1 MQMEPQVSLGCEP
14 CLHPEKI
21 LIKDG
26 DCGVTVSFQNH
37 DVQQPVSSAA
47 KKQTRQWA
55 AWTRQE
61 EESFFTALRQVG
73 KNFEKITCRVQSKNK
88 DQVRHYYYRLVRR
101 MNKLLGPG
109 LCLDAKNSKDTNA
122 AMLRWWSL
130 LEKYSCKASKLHLK
144 PRRFKIFIETL
155 EHQLLKDRK
164 KSKRKR
170 PFQGEN
176 CSPTIPTTV
185 SNQSRSS
192 GNDTHAVKLVM
203 FDSQNIQKLGPG
215 KGSSVRRNV
224 NVGINRSNCK
234 ADSFPAKTVR
244 QRRKAGTASTAAYK
258 RWEKA
263 AIAGVSLV
271 ADAAEH
277 LERTT
282 TDKEVELVQ
291 VTLGQ
296 NSFDPI
302 GKDVPSPLPISSPN
316 SFNENNIQTAVKLKL
331 QLFPID
337 EGTRKALEMD
347 NHNPHLELTLST
359 RKKISSVLEHL
370 NRKWGNSSVAS
381 GELMLFPHCVQRE
394 NLVGFRRW
402 TQDSVLSAAD
412 VYALIGSPPVF
423 RLRYGWFSND
433 EFVLATSQPP
443 TVSSGII
450 CNLNMNVNN
459 TKEQSKDSMRV
470 LQPPT
475 DYQSEKLIDQ
485 CNKDQQVS
493 GAVSTSVLPSSADVP
508 DDIIGHTGVDAN
520 NNLPESSD
528 GAATISWD
536 RREIANG
543 AILREGENKEDPR
556 LRNGPVLSAREWADS
571 LTNISIGD
579 LLSDVPH
586 DMVAS
591 CVDPTLPGSSQCL
604 QLGSF
609 SCDSFDA
616 AIAAHIYRH
625 QNKTNFPPTLA
636 SLASSIWDAEE
647 TCDAFSFQNTVLRE
661 EVRTASDIAS
671 SDACKQF
678 GRMSSV
684 GSGFNA
690 EELPEVEVLMDDK
703 PVDEEPMDEN
713 PADEGTEDDNPANGN
728 PMDEYL
734 SDPPILEDS
743 AKDLNGFTD
752 IYWPDSLGP
761 LDLDIPSSRYHTED
775 LILSDSL
782 SGLNRLLASSLDV
795 FQNCSFFGLDK
806 KEISSTVE
814 AQQTASFSDYKIGSG
829 V

>member
-1 MQMEPQVSLGCEP
+1 MCSSDVFNMQMEPQVSLGCEP

-155 EHQLLKDRK
+155 EHQLLKDRRRV
-164 KSKRKR
+164 SER

-244 QRRKAGTASTAAYK
+244 QRRKAAGTASTAAYK

-291 VTLGQ
+291 VRWVRQ

-381 GELMLFPHCVQRE
+381 GELMLFPYCVQRE
-394 NLVGFRRW
+394 NLVGFCRW

-459 TKEQSKDSMRV
+459 NTKEQSKDSM
-470 LQPPT
+470 QYCHP
-475 DYQSEKLIDQ
+475 LII
-485 CNKDQQVS
+485 
-493 GAVSTSVLPSSADVP
+493 T
-508 DDIIGHTGVDAN
+508 
-520 NNLPESSD
+520 
-528 GAATISWD
+528 TISWD

-543 AILREGENKEDPR
+543 AILREGR
-556 LRNGPVLSAREWADS
+556 TREWADS

-586 DMVAS
+586 DIAAS

-678 GRMSSV
+678 GRMNSV
-684 GSGFNA
+684 RSGFNA

-703 PVDEEPMDEN
+703 PVDEERMDEN

-775 LILSDSL
+775 LILAI
-782 SGLNRLLASSLDV
+782 AS
-795 FQNCSFFGLDK
+795 
-806 KEISSTVE
+806 
-814 AQQTASFSDYKIGSG
+814 A
-829 V
+829 

>member
-1 MQMEPQVSLGCEP
+1 MV
-14 CLHPEKI
+14 
-21 LIKDG
+21 
-26 DCGVTVSFQNH
+26 
-37 DVQQPVSSAA
+37 
-47 KKQTRQWA
+47 KKNIWA
-55 AWTRQE
+55 
-61 EESFFTALRQVG
+61 
-73 KNFEKITCRVQSKNK
+73 I
-88 DQVRHYYYRLVRR
+88 
-101 MNKLLGPG
+101 
-109 LCLDAKNSKDTNA
+109 
-122 AMLRWWSL
+122 
-130 LEKYSCKASKLHLK
+130 
-144 PRRFKIFIETL
+144 IFW
-155 EHQLLKDRK
+155 Q
-164 KSKRKR
+164 
-170 PFQGEN
+170 
-176 CSPTIPTTV
+176 
-185 SNQSRSS
+185 
-192 GNDTHAVKLVM
+192 
-203 FDSQNIQKLGPG
+203 
-215 KGSSVRRNV
+215 
-224 NVGINRSNCK
+224 
-234 ADSFPAKTVR
+234 
-244 QRRKAGTASTAAYK
+244 
-258 RWEKA
+258 
-263 AIAGVSLV
+263 
-271 ADAAEH
+271 
-277 LERTT
+277 
-282 TDKEVELVQ
+282 
-291 VTLGQ
+291 
-296 NSFDPI
+296 
-302 GKDVPSPLPISSPN
+302 
-316 SFNENNIQTAVKLKL
+316 
-331 QLFPID
+331 
-337 EGTRKALEMD
+337 D

-381 GELMLFPHCVQRE
+381 GELMLFPYCVQRE
-394 NLVGFRRW
+394 NLVGFCRW

-470 LQPPT
+470 LPPPT

-493 GAVSTSVLPSSADVP
+493 GAVSTSVLPSSTDVP

-536 RREIANG
+536 SREIANG
-543 AILREGENKEDPR
+543 AILRQGENKEDPR

-586 DMVAS
+586 DLVAS

-703 PVDEEPMDEN
+703 PVDEERMDEN

-806 KEISSTVE
+806 KEISTTVE